1 VMVVSRYRQRV
12 GDHMAR
18 TLVISEGLT
27 PAQAQQYAVDGPSGS
42 LADQLPQQSQERP
55 ETGL

>member
-1 VMVVSRYRQRV
+1 
-12 GDHMAR
+12 MAR

-27 PAQAQQYAVDGPSGS
+27 PAQASRYGVNGPSDS
-42 LADQLPQQSQERP
+42 LSDQLPRQSQERP